1 MQPVRTGFIHRQ
13 SRTDLLCDVI
23 ERLSEDEREVFRAEE
38 EARRAQDEIAYGGGS
53 DDEEATSGEGRKRK
67 RYREPHMPQKLGT
80 LYLANCGNTRA
91 FLVRANKTHLLTRL
105 HEPSN
110 EKERLRIAKHGL

>member
-1 MQPVRTGFIHRQ
+1 
-13 SRTDLLCDVI
+13 
-23 ERLSEDEREVFRAEE
+23 
-38 EARRAQDEIAYGGGS
+38 
-53 DDEEATSGEGRKRK
+53 
-67 RYREPHMPQKLGT
+67 MPQKLGT